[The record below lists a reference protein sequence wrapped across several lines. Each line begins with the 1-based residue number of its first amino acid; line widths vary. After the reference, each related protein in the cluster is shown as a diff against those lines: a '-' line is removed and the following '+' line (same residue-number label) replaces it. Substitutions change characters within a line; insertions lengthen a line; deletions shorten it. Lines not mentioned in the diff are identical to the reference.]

1 MITAGDFRKGV
12 TFEMDGNIYLVVDF
26 LHVKPGKGSPFVRA
40 KIKNIVTGQVLE
52 RTFNPSDKFQVAV
65 IERKEMQYLYNEG
78 DLYYFMDME
87 TYDQIPLNK
96 SQVEDA
102 MNFMK
107 ENMNATIQFYKGSAF
122 SVVPPTFVELE
133 VTETEPGVWTE
144 TIVPREYYGDLN
156 RNIRH
161 ISSNDKVNED
171 ISVNNELSIVSDP
184 YAMENFYQM
193 RYAEFM
199 GVKWKVSSV
208 EVRYPRL
215 ILSLGGVYNA

>member
-1 MITAGDFRKGV
+1 MARWYG
-12 TFEMDGNIYLVVDF
+12 
-26 LHVKPGKGSPFVRA
+26 
-40 KIKNIVTGQVLE
+40 
-52 RTFNPSDKFQVAV
+52 
-65 IERKEMQYLYNEG
+65 
-78 DLYYFMDME
+78 
-87 TYDQIPLNK
+87 
-96 SQVEDA
+96 
-102 MNFMK
+102 
-107 ENMNATIQFYKGSAF
+107 TIGYA
-122 SVVPPTFVELE
+122 E

-144 TIVPREYYGDLN
+144 TIVPRKYYGDLN

-171 ISVNNELSIVSDP
+171 ISVNNELSIVSGP

>member
-1 MITAGDFRKGV
+1 MARWYG
-12 TFEMDGNIYLVVDF
+12 
-26 LHVKPGKGSPFVRA
+26 
-40 KIKNIVTGQVLE
+40 
-52 RTFNPSDKFQVAV
+52 
-65 IERKEMQYLYNEG
+65 
-78 DLYYFMDME
+78 
-87 TYDQIPLNK
+87 
-96 SQVEDA
+96 
-102 MNFMK
+102 
-107 ENMNATIQFYKGSAF
+107 TIGYA
-122 SVVPPTFVELE
+122 E
-133 VTETEPGVWTE
+133 VTETSPGVWTE

-184 YAMENFYQM
+184 YALENFYQM

>member
-1 MITAGDFRKGV
+1 MARWYG
-12 TFEMDGNIYLVVDF
+12 
-26 LHVKPGKGSPFVRA
+26 
-40 KIKNIVTGQVLE
+40 
-52 RTFNPSDKFQVAV
+52 
-65 IERKEMQYLYNEG
+65 
-78 DLYYFMDME
+78 
-87 TYDQIPLNK
+87 
-96 SQVEDA
+96 
-102 MNFMK
+102 
-107 ENMNATIQFYKGSAF
+107 TIGYA
-122 SVVPPTFVELE
+122 E
-133 VTETEPGVWTE
+133 VTETAPGVWTE

-171 ISVNNELSIVSDP
+171 ISVNNELSIISDP

>member
-1 MITAGDFRKGV
+1 MARWYG
-12 TFEMDGNIYLVVDF
+12 
-26 LHVKPGKGSPFVRA
+26 
-40 KIKNIVTGQVLE
+40 
-52 RTFNPSDKFQVAV
+52 
-65 IERKEMQYLYNEG
+65 
-78 DLYYFMDME
+78 
-87 TYDQIPLNK
+87 
-96 SQVEDA
+96 
-102 MNFMK
+102 
-107 ENMNATIQFYKGSAF
+107 TIGYA
-122 SVVPPTFVELE
+122 E

-161 ISSNDKVNED
+161 VSSNDKVNED

>member
-1 MITAGDFRKGV
+1 MARWYG
-12 TFEMDGNIYLVVDF
+12 
-26 LHVKPGKGSPFVRA
+26 
-40 KIKNIVTGQVLE
+40 
-52 RTFNPSDKFQVAV
+52 
-65 IERKEMQYLYNEG
+65 
-78 DLYYFMDME
+78 
-87 TYDQIPLNK
+87 
-96 SQVEDA
+96 
-102 MNFMK
+102 
-107 ENMNATIQFYKGSAF
+107 TIGYA
-122 SVVPPTFVELE
+122 E
-133 VTETEPGVWTE
+133 VTETAPGVWTE

-193 RYAEFM
+193 RYAELM

>member
-1 MITAGDFRKGV
+1 MARWYG
-12 TFEMDGNIYLVVDF
+12 
-26 LHVKPGKGSPFVRA
+26 
-40 KIKNIVTGQVLE
+40 
-52 RTFNPSDKFQVAV
+52 
-65 IERKEMQYLYNEG
+65 
-78 DLYYFMDME
+78 
-87 TYDQIPLNK
+87 
-96 SQVEDA
+96 
-102 MNFMK
+102 
-107 ENMNATIQFYKGSAF
+107 TIGYA
-122 SVVPPTFVELE
+122 E
-133 VTETEPGVWTE
+133 VTETAPGIWTE

-184 YAMENFYQM
+184 YAMENFYQI

>member
-1 MITAGDFRKGV
+1 MARWYG
-12 TFEMDGNIYLVVDF
+12 
-26 LHVKPGKGSPFVRA
+26 
-40 KIKNIVTGQVLE
+40 
-52 RTFNPSDKFQVAV
+52 
-65 IERKEMQYLYNEG
+65 
-78 DLYYFMDME
+78 
-87 TYDQIPLNK
+87 
-96 SQVEDA
+96 
-102 MNFMK
+102 
-107 ENMNATIQFYKGSAF
+107 TIGYA
-122 SVVPPTFVELE
+122 E
-133 VTETEPGVWTE
+133 VTETAPGVWTE

-193 RYAEFM
+193 RYVEFM

>member
-1 MITAGDFRKGV
+1 MARWYG
-12 TFEMDGNIYLVVDF
+12 
-26 LHVKPGKGSPFVRA
+26 
-40 KIKNIVTGQVLE
+40 
-52 RTFNPSDKFQVAV
+52 
-65 IERKEMQYLYNEG
+65 
-78 DLYYFMDME
+78 
-87 TYDQIPLNK
+87 
-96 SQVEDA
+96 
-102 MNFMK
+102 
-107 ENMNATIQFYKGSAF
+107 TIGYA
-122 SVVPPTFVELE
+122 E
-133 VTETEPGVWTE
+133 VTETAPGVWTE

-184 YAMENFYQM
+184 YALENFYQM

>member
-1 MITAGDFRKGV
+1 MARWYG
-12 TFEMDGNIYLVVDF
+12 
-26 LHVKPGKGSPFVRA
+26 
-40 KIKNIVTGQVLE
+40 
-52 RTFNPSDKFQVAV
+52 
-65 IERKEMQYLYNEG
+65 
-78 DLYYFMDME
+78 
-87 TYDQIPLNK
+87 
-96 SQVEDA
+96 
-102 MNFMK
+102 
-107 ENMNATIQFYKGSAF
+107 TIGYA
-122 SVVPPTFVELE
+122 E
-133 VTETEPGVWTE
+133 VTETKPGVWTE

-184 YAMENFYQM
+184 YAMENFHQM

>member
-1 MITAGDFRKGV
+1 MARWYG
-12 TFEMDGNIYLVVDF
+12 
-26 LHVKPGKGSPFVRA
+26 
-40 KIKNIVTGQVLE
+40 
-52 RTFNPSDKFQVAV
+52 
-65 IERKEMQYLYNEG
+65 
-78 DLYYFMDME
+78 
-87 TYDQIPLNK
+87 
-96 SQVEDA
+96 
-102 MNFMK
+102 
-107 ENMNATIQFYKGSAF
+107 TIGYA
-122 SVVPPTFVELE
+122 E
-133 VTETEPGVWTE
+133 VTETAPGVWTE

-161 ISSNDKVNED
+161 VSSNDKVNED

-184 YAMENFYQM
+184 YALENFYQM

>member
-1 MITAGDFRKGV
+1 MARWYG
-12 TFEMDGNIYLVVDF
+12 
-26 LHVKPGKGSPFVRA
+26 
-40 KIKNIVTGQVLE
+40 
-52 RTFNPSDKFQVAV
+52 
-65 IERKEMQYLYNEG
+65 
-78 DLYYFMDME
+78 
-87 TYDQIPLNK
+87 
-96 SQVEDA
+96 
-102 MNFMK
+102 
-107 ENMNATIQFYKGSAF
+107 TIGYA
-122 SVVPPTFVELE
+122 E
-133 VTETEPGVWTE
+133 VTETSPGVWTE

>member
-1 MITAGDFRKGV
+1 MARWYG
-12 TFEMDGNIYLVVDF
+12 
-26 LHVKPGKGSPFVRA
+26 
-40 KIKNIVTGQVLE
+40 
-52 RTFNPSDKFQVAV
+52 
-65 IERKEMQYLYNEG
+65 
-78 DLYYFMDME
+78 
-87 TYDQIPLNK
+87 
-96 SQVEDA
+96 
-102 MNFMK
+102 
-107 ENMNATIQFYKGSAF
+107 TIGYA
-122 SVVPPTFVELE
+122 E

-144 TIVPREYYGDLN
+144 TIVRREYYGDLN

-184 YAMENFYQM
+184 YAMEKFYQM

>member
-1 MITAGDFRKGV
+1 MARWYG
-12 TFEMDGNIYLVVDF
+12 
-26 LHVKPGKGSPFVRA
+26 
-40 KIKNIVTGQVLE
+40 
-52 RTFNPSDKFQVAV
+52 
-65 IERKEMQYLYNEG
+65 
-78 DLYYFMDME
+78 
-87 TYDQIPLNK
+87 
-96 SQVEDA
+96 
-102 MNFMK
+102 
-107 ENMNATIQFYKGSAF
+107 TIGYA
-122 SVVPPTFVELE
+122 E
-133 VTETEPGVWTE
+133 VTETAPGVWTE

-184 YAMENFYQM
+184 YAMENFYQI

>member
-1 MITAGDFRKGV
+1 MARWYG
-12 TFEMDGNIYLVVDF
+12 
-26 LHVKPGKGSPFVRA
+26 
-40 KIKNIVTGQVLE
+40 
-52 RTFNPSDKFQVAV
+52 
-65 IERKEMQYLYNEG
+65 
-78 DLYYFMDME
+78 
-87 TYDQIPLNK
+87 
-96 SQVEDA
+96 
-102 MNFMK
+102 
-107 ENMNATIQFYKGSAF
+107 TIGYA
-122 SVVPPTFVELE
+122 E
-133 VTETEPGVWTE
+133 VTETSPGVWTE

-171 ISVNNELSIVSDP
+171 INVNNELSIVSDP